1 METCNPIIADF
12 TGMTLYAPGDIVYL
26 KGEEGETYY
35 VLGSEF
41 YLNSMYHKFTNT
53 ERDPEFHQY
62 LVMNMALLTTKVV
75 PACDMIMHEK
85 AGLPNYALTAYYS
98 RFIKKSEA

>member
-1 METCNPIIADF
+1 METGIPDNPF
-12 TGMTLYAPGDIVYL
+12 SMFLYSPGDIVFI
-26 KGEEGETYY
+26 KGNEGELYY

-41 YLNSMYHKFTNT
+41 YLNSMYHKFTDT
-53 ERDPEFHQY
+53 DRDPEFHQY
-62 LVMNMALLTTKVV
+62 VVMNKDTHMTSIV

-85 AGLPNYALTAYYS
+85 VGFPYHILTTYYS

>member
-1 METCNPIIADF
+1 METGIPDNSF
-12 TGMTLYAPGDIVYL
+12 SMFLYSPGDIVFI
-26 KGEEGETYY
+26 KGHEGELYY

-41 YLNSMYHKFTNT
+41 YLNSMYHKFTDSDRN
-53 ERDPEFHQY
+53 PEFHQY
-62 LVMNMALLTTKVV
+62 VVMNKNTHMTCVV

-85 AGLPNYALTAYYS
+85 VGIPYHILTAYYS